1 MARVQGLIEE
11 LEAKLS
17 QGARDIASLVDLG

>member
-1 MARVQGLIEE
+1 MSHFTYEE

-17 QGARDIASLVDLG
+17 QGLGQYHNSLIVGKP